1 MSGRSRRQRRVWPA
15 LLAVAAIPA
24 MVTGTALV
32 TMPAAAGIGLPA
44 VLNTC
49 AAPTPTGVQCTIGTP
64 ISSSSSSPSTA
75 SPSTCRVTYTTQSQW
90 DTGFLARVTVH
101 NNGTAPV
108 SGWTVRFTF
117 PGDQR
122 ITNLWNGTYVQ
133 TSAAVTVSNARW
145 NQLIPPGGS
154 TWFGMYGASTA
165 SQPPPTT
172 FTLNN
177 APCTA

>member
-1 MSGRSRRQRRVWPA
+1 MGGRSRQQRRIWSA
-15 LLAVAAIPA
+15 LLAVVAIPA

-32 TMPAAAGIGLPA
+32 TMPAAAGMGPPV

-49 AAPTPTGVQCTIGTP
+49 AGPTPSGVQCTIGTP
-64 ISSSSSSPSTA
+64 ISSSASSSTTP
-75 SPSTCRVTYTTQSQW
+75 PSTCKVTYATQSQW
-90 DTGFLARVTVH
+90 ATGFVARVTVH

-108 SGWTVRFTF
+108 SGWTVGFTF

-122 ITNLWNGTYVQ
+122 ITSLWNGTHVQ
-133 TSAAVTVSNARW
+133 TGAAVTVSNARW
-145 NQLIPPGGS
+145 NQVIPPGGS

>member
-1 MSGRSRRQRRVWPA
+1 
-15 LLAVAAIPA
+15 

-32 TMPAAAGIGLPA
+32 TMPAAAGIGPPA

-64 ISSSSSSPSTA
+64 ISSSSSSPSTTP
-75 SPSTCRVTYTTQSQW
+75 PSTCRVTYTTQSQW
-90 DTGFLARVTVH
+90 ATGFLARVTVH
-101 NNGTAPV
+101 NDGTAPV
-108 SGWTVRFTF
+108 HGWAVRFTF

-122 ITNLWNGTYVQ
+122 ITKLWNGTHDQ
-133 TSAAVTVSNARW
+133 SGAAVTVTHVGW
-145 NQLIPPGGS
+145 NQLIPPSGS

>member
-1 MSGRSRRQRRVWPA
+1 MGERSRQQRRVWLA
-15 LLAVAAIPA
+15 LLAVVAIPA
-24 MVTGTALV
+24 TVTGTALV
-32 TMPAAAGIGLPA
+32 TMPAAASIGPPA

-49 AAPTPTGVQCTIGTP
+49 AGPTPTGAQCTIGTP
-64 ISSSSSSPSTA
+64 TSSSSSSPSATP
-75 SPSTCRVTYTTQSQW
+75 PSTCRVTYTTQSQW
-90 DTGFLARVTVH
+90 ATGFLATVTVH

-122 ITNLWNGTYVQ
+122 IANLWNGTYVQ
-133 TSAAVTVSNARW
+133 TGAAVTVSNAGW

-165 SQPPPTT
+165 RQPPPTT

-177 APCTA
+177 VPCTA

>member
-1 MSGRSRRQRRVWPA
+1 
-15 LLAVAAIPA
+15 

-32 TMPAAAGIGLPA
+32 TMPAAAGIGPPTL
-44 VLNTC
+44 LNTC
-49 AAPTPTGVQCTIGTP
+49 AFTTPPSGVQCTIGTP
-64 ISSSSSSPSTA
+64 IGSSSSSTNP
-75 SPSTCRVTYTTQSQW
+75 PSTCEVTYATRSQW
-90 DTGFLARVTVH
+90 ATGFLAVVTVH
-101 NNGTAPV
+101 NNGTVPV

-122 ITNLWNGTYVQ
+122 ITNLWNGTYAQ
-133 TSAAVTVSNARW
+133 TGAAVTVSNARW

-165 SQPPPTT
+165 SQPSPTT